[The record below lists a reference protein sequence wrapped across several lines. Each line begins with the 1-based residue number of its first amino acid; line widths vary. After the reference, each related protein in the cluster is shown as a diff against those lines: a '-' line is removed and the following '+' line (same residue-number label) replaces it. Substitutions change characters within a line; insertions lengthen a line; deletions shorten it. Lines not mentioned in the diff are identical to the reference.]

1 MYEALSSKI
10 TELDVKI
17 QEFISNTEK
26 LSYRQLA
33 AGQKNREELT
43 GLTFSAA
50 LREEMARIKDLFD
63 RLRVKLNIVIVGQFN
78 SGKST
83 FINSLLRREIAMVD
97 ETEMTY
103 SLNYL
108 TFGETEKA
116 TIQWKNG
123 TTESLAINKVNQ
135 MLKENRDQSEF
146 RERIET
152 VMFQYPYRELENIN
166 IWDTPGLGS
175 LTKENRERT
184 SSIIQEADV
193 VIWVIDVTALGDAS
207 DRMEMER
214 VKNLGKPILLVI
226 NKMDLVDTAG
236 AKAEIDEYLNNCYH
250 GLFNKIFYV
259 SSLKEWQSV
268 LGKEPG
274 YGADSGINLVRTYL
288 TGNIFKKKQEIITA
302 TFFYDVTQS
311 LQKLL
316 ELIEGYQDRLAN
328 DVGKIEEF
336 EEELRARAERIIPE
350 LQEELRKYVRATL
363 LEKEYRE
370 LLARIEKKR
379 HVDEAEFKK
388 LMAAIISDE
397 VINGYVKDA
406 ENCMR
411 TILRQK
417 WEIVIGRSAQ
427 HMQEQDFN
435 FQGNSSSEVMS
446 SEGSPNLT
454 HEEINDIF
462 TAAGFLAGL
471 SLVTAILFG
480 ASAVILAPLTF
491 LLAAISYAAFDNK
504 YEIRRQINQAIMD
517 YRQQF
522 ITEIVDHWL
531 IEDAKKKNEGVLQEI
546 VKKVETKYLPFGR
559 RDDYLQIIEAA
570 RETMDAVKKTM
581 EFIDEEKTR
590 LDTGVIHL
598 FEERIPRENFIIL
611 RDNPGPGVEILE
623 HLLDS
628 AQRYVYIIDPYFG
641 VRTLAWLE
649 RINSYVSV
657 KILLYNLENQP
668 EEQVAFFSELRKLR
682 QNRQAPIKVR
692 AIKYKNRRGTPIH
705 DRYIFTENWGINLG
719 NGLDAIGKQDIN
731 CSFLANPQANQK
743 ILFDKYWISRRAR
756 FPDKEEEVVTR
767 DL

>member
-370 LLARIEKKR
+370 LLARIEKER

-623 HLLDS
+623 HLLAS

-743 ILFDKYWISRRAR
+743 ILFDKYWISRRVR